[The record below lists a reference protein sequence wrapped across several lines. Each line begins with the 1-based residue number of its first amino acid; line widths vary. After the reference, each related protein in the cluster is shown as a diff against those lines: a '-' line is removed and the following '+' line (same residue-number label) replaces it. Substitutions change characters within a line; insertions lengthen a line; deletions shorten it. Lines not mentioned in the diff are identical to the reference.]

1 MSPLGPGYRRPEP
14 ASPRTSTLSAAAS
27 VASRT
32 LPDGVLGVNGERVRM
47 NTNAT
52 QSTEVDEVQPESPE
66 QLRERMRELGRRG
79 AEARWRKAAERKAA
93 AESGENAEGHAPGEG
108 RGEALK
114 ALYAVLGA
122 KDAPHAAVVAAA
134 RALLDAEA
142 GASTI
147 VPTTVQTIQS
157 LPTADLHRL
166 VGRLEPA
173 HSIPEST

>member
-1 MSPLGPGYRRPEP
+1 
-14 ASPRTSTLSAAAS
+14 
-27 VASRT
+27 
-32 LPDGVLGVNGERVRM
+32 
-47 NTNAT
+47 
-52 QSTEVDEVQPESPE
+52 
-66 QLRERMRELGRRG
+66 MRELGRRG
-79 AEARWRKAAERKAA
+79 AEARWRKAAEKKAA
-93 AESGENAEGHAPGEG
+93 AEGGDDAEGHAAGAG
-108 RGEALK
+108 RSEALK

-147 VPTTVQTIQS
+147 LPNTVQTIQT

-173 HSIPEST
+173 HSLPEAS